1 MRSLAL
7 SAALALSAGVLG
19 VSASAFGQ
27 IALPPSFMY
36 QGFVAENGTPIN
48 GSVDLMFTLW
58 SSPVSTA
65 PADQVGA
72 SQLIQ
77 NAAVSNGRFTVELN
91 PIAQFSASAFN
102 GDARWLEVSVNG
114 VIQTPRTPMFAV
126 PYAHRS
132 LTSNSLQLPFAA
144 NASLSTGHAFR
155 IVSGQNGL
163 NSGQGAILGSASSPL
178 SVNVSSFEPT
188 GVRGDSFLGTGVLG
202 LAASPGRSGV
212 TGVNNSPSG
221 TGVSGSCA
229 GPNGFGVQGEAGGV
243 FGYGLRGK
251 ATSVGGAGVLA
262 QSTDSNTFALI
273 AENLGNGVTFL
284 SKGESVFSGD
294 VSLGDPA
301 FGAAAGTLIVRNKN
315 TDCILLRPS
324 SLTQNEF
331 VQITFADPDGG
342 TPAVGLRYTDFG
354 SPGRIDVVGG
364 RLRGVLENT
373 STIRAKHDIAP
384 IGSALHDLLKLRPV
398 EFTWN
403 SDYGGG
409 RDVGLIA
416 EEVAQILPNVTS
428 SRDGQVDSIRYS
440 GVTALL
446 VRGMQEQ
453 QEQLEAQR
461 REASA
466 LRDQNAKLE
475 ERLRRLEAALAPS
488 RPAQP

>member
-1 MRSLAL
+1 MRALAL
-7 SAALALSAGVLG
+7 SAALVLSAGVLG
-19 VSASAFGQ
+19 VSAPAFGQ
-27 IALPPSFMY
+27 ISLPPSFAY
-36 QGFVAENGTPIN
+36 QGFVAENGTPVT
-48 GSVDLMFTLW
+48 GSVDLIFTLW
-58 SSPVSTA
+58 SSPVSTD
-65 PADQVGA
+65 PADRVGT
-72 SQLIQ
+72 SQLIH

-126 PYAHRS
+126 PYAHRA
-132 LTSNSLQLPFAA
+132 LTSNSLQLPF
-144 NASLSTGHAFR
+144 SSSVLLSTGHAFR
-155 IVSGQNGL
+155 VVSGMSG
-163 NSGQGAILGSASSPL
+163 GQGAILGSAGSPL
-178 SVNVSSFEPT
+178 AMNVSSLEPV
-188 GVRGDSFLGTGVLG
+188 GVRGDSTIGAGVLG
-202 LAASPGRSGV
+202 LSAGNGRAGV
-212 TGVNNSPSG
+212 AGVNNSPSG
-221 TGVSGSCA
+221 TGVSGSSA

-273 AENLGNGVTFL
+273 AENLGNGVAFL
-284 SKGESVFSGD
+284 SKGESVFSGY

-301 FGAAAGTLIVRNKN
+301 FGAAAGKLIVRNKN
-315 TDCILLRPS
+315 TDCILLRPPS
-324 SLTQNEF
+324 FTQNEF

-342 TPAVGLRYTDFG
+342 TPTVGLRYTDFG
-354 SPGRIDVVGG
+354 SPGRIDVIGG

-384 IGSALHDLLKLRPV
+384 IGSALPDLLKLRPV

-403 SDYGGG
+403 NDYGGG

-416 EEVAQILPNVTS
+416 EEVAQIFPNVTS
-428 SRDGQVDSIRYS
+428 SRDGHVDSIRYS

-461 REASA
+461 REAAA
-466 LRDQNAKLE
+466 LREQNAKLE
-475 ERLRRLEAALAPS
+475 ERLTRLEAALGK
-488 RPAQP
+488 